1 MKFIYSIL
9 LALLW
14 VGITITLGSYLYRMG
29 LPVVNASAQKLLL
42 RTIDEDLEYRFRKL
56 NPNHAYATG
65 KKQTKHKK
73 VTLTDKSGTCNV
85 CQFAIDTVYANTSF
99 IQKAKQSFLI
109 ERNPI
114 HVDSLNQKWQLK
126 LRMDGIRAKT
136 GIKLINSLKDGERI
150 SVSSGLNEP
159 DCFLLAY
166 STGVGY
172 CIKMDAFIRPFWVD
186 VILKAHWNNIR
197 TWSYVLFSLIFCLF
211 YIPSVRLFLVRIL
224 SGSRIEDNHVESS
237 QPLAQQKG
245 EFVWEVNGL
254 TFDYLQRSITYHD
267 QTCIL
272 RKQVAEVLLAFLKAP
287 GHLLLNEDLKK
298 LFWKELDN
306 VDSFMERRNRLITDL
321 RTDLRIIGA
330 NLSVT
335 LVNGGYQLHFSLENS
350 KKSVK
355 NQ

>member
-9 LALLW
+9 LVLLW

-85 CQFAIDTVYANTSF
+85 CQFAIDTVYADTSF

-172 CIKMDAFIRPFWVD
+172 CIKMDAFIRPFGW
-186 VILKAHWNNIR
+186 
-197 TWSYVLFSLIFCLF
+197 TLF
-211 YIPSVRLFLVRIL
+211 
-224 SGSRIEDNHVESS
+224 
-237 QPLAQQKG
+237 
-245 EFVWEVNGL
+245 
-254 TFDYLQRSITYHD
+254 
-267 QTCIL
+267 
-272 RKQVAEVLLAFLKAP
+272 
-287 GHLLLNEDLKK
+287 
-298 LFWKELDN
+298 
-306 VDSFMERRNRLITDL
+306 
-321 RTDLRIIGA
+321 
-330 NLSVT
+330 
-335 LVNGGYQLHFSLENS
+335 
-350 KKSVK
+350 
-355 NQ
+355 